1 MSHERWDES
10 YLPTRQTG
18 CWDSDRLKA
27 GIEMIAPP
35 DPAKFEVCSAAP
47 LPRRAVTSER

>member
-1 MSHERWDES
+1 MGRKLSAYKTNWM
-10 YLPTRQTG
+10 L
-18 CWDSDRLKA
+18 DSDRLKA